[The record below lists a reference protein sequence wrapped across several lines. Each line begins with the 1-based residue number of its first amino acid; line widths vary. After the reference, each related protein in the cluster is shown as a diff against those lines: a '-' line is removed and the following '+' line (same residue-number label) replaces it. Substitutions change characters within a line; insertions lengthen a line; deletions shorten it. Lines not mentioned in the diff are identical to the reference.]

1 MIWLLAAVVGYVIG
15 SINPAS
21 LIAKARGI
29 NLREV
34 GSGNPGATNVSRA
47 MGTKTGI
54 LVAVLDILK
63 GFVPALGFLLVTGDI
78 TVAEVAGFAAVMGH
92 VTSPFLHGHGGK
104 GVATSVGA
112 VLAIEPLWLIPVLL
126 VFGLVFGISRRMGIA
141 SLTASLVLIPASIV
155 WHEDPSQVMFATAIA
170 LLIVIRHQ
178 SNIRAALRRRTKDD

>member
-1 MIWLLAAVVGYVIG
+1 
-15 SINPAS
+15 
-21 LIAKARGI
+21 
-29 NLREV
+29 
-34 GSGNPGATNVSRA
+34 
-47 MGTKTGI
+47 
-54 LVAVLDILK
+54 
-63 GFVPALGFLLVTGDI
+63 
-78 TVAEVAGFAAVMGH
+78 MGH